1 MDTKTNSSNAGISW
15 GTASLIFGITA
26 LILSFIPCVGFLA
39 VILDTPAIIFAVIGI
54 TKAKAENAPTGL
66 LKTALVVSLVASVVI
81 MINIILVFGLY
92 GLLVF
97 WD

>member
-1 MDTKTNSSNAGISW
+1 MDKKTYSSNAGISW

-39 VILDTPAIIFAVIGI
+39 VILDAPAIFFAIIGLS
-54 TKAKAENAPTGL
+54 KAKAENAPTGL
-66 LKTALVVSLVASVVI
+66 VKAALVVSIAAALII
-81 MINIILVFGLY
+81 MVNIMLVFGIY